1 MLYGLTTW
9 ILNMIDDFNREA
21 PGIDVDFSLPTHRVI
36 RVLTQIMARRG
47 KPQAIRCDSGL
58 EYIRTTLLH

>member
-1 MLYGLTTW
+1 
-9 ILNMIDDFNREA
+9 MIDDFNREA